1 MKKALRLIAV
11 AGVLT
16 TSWLLTESPSLAIGS
31 CSTFEGQPCTGTSHP
46 RCLLSSGEIGTCVCR
61 DGTYL
66 CR

>member
-1 MKKALRLIAV
+1 MKKAVRLIAL

-16 TSWLLTESPSLAIGS
+16 TSWLLTEPPSLAIVS
-31 CSTFEGQPCTGTSHP
+31 CSFFEGQPCTGTSHP
-46 RCLLSSGEIGTCVCR
+46 RCLLAPGEPGTCVCR